1 MSGSALARSPSHSA
15 GALAGAIVIPAYNEA
30 ARLETTLREVRRFAE
45 SWHEPLE
52 LIVVDDGSRDATVA
66 CARRVMERP
75 AGPSPDRDSWMWG
88 PLRVRVLQNRHNRG
102 KGFAVRRGMRAA
114 RAAAWR
120 LMCDADL
127 PTPLSELPRLLAA
140 LNAGAD
146 VVIGSRDIPP
156 ARLDPPQ
163 PILRRAAAML
173 FRALRRRL
181 LTPALR
187 DTQCG
192 FKLFCTPA
200 AEMLFSRL
208 REPGWLFDCE
218 LLAHAERLGMRIVE
232 IGVLWRDD
240 ARSHVALV
248 RTALGTLPALW
259 RIRARMRRYPE
270 RGWRNRNA

>member
-1 MSGSALARSPSHSA
+1 MSGSAAVRSPLFDDA
-15 GALAGAIVIPAYNEA
+15 PAGAIVIPAYNEA
-30 ARLETTLREVRRFAE
+30 ARLEPTLLEVRRFAE
-45 SWHEPLE
+45 TWQQPLE

-66 CARRVMERP
+66 CARRVMEQP
-75 AGPSPDRDSWMWG
+75 AGLHRARAPWSWG
-88 PLRVRVLQNRHNRG
+88 PLRVRLLENRRNRG

-114 RAAAWR
+114 RAARWR

-140 LNAGAD
+140 LEAGAD

-163 PILRRAAAML
+163 PLLRRAAALL
-173 FRALRRRL
+173 FRALRRQFL
-181 LTPALR
+181 APVLR

-200 AEMLFSRL
+200 AEVLFARL

-232 IGVLWRDD
+232 VGVLWRDD
-240 ARSHVALV
+240 ARSHVPLV
-248 RTALGTLPALW
+248 STALGTLPALW
-259 RIRARMRRYPE
+259 RIRARVRRFSAE
-270 RGWRNRNA
+270 DRRIRDA